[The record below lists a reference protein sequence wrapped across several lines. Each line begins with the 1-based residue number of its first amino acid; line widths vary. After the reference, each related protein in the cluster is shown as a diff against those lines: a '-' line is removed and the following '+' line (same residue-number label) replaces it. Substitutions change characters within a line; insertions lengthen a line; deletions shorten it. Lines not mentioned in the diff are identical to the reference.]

1 LGLSSTLKGRGR
13 ALAGRAALVLL
24 VLLIVAAVE
33 PRLSFVEM
41 RAYDLLLSLRP
52 TRPPDPRV
60 AIVDAGDPEAFASLR
75 DPRDTP
81 ESGCKVPRRAYAEAV
96 RRLHRWGPKVIVF
109 DVMFGRSCPFE
120 DVQLAEA
127 CREAGNVVVAAATK
141 VEPRNVGLQDPAKP
155 IAGAVWA
162 VGSPVAHQPNEGTVR
177 SVPLMVRDRDTG
189 RAYPSLSLAA
199 LEYLRG
205 VKASEANLD
214 GAGWLTLPG
223 LKVPLLAG
231 EKVYLFGSSS
241 STAEEPDDVSD
252 SGIEVVKGSEVRAI
266 PRSTSWNA
274 MLINWAGP
282 GGTISPQSLRD
293 LLDMSDAEG
302 RELYA
307 DKAVIIGGVDWD
319 VWWTAVGAMPGLEIQ
334 ANALQTL
341 ISGSFLRPLSSG
353 SLLGLLALFCFATA
367 SAVRRFRGVRELGA
381 MLFLMLLGLVV
392 ARQLLVS
399 KGVWVYL
406 FACELS
412 IGLTWA
418 LTTFLESGRAATLL
432 GRFVPAFLGKPG
444 AGELGEIRTLDATLL
459 FSDIRGFTGTAERLS
474 AKDTMTILNRY
485 QSAVEDVIH
494 RYGGT
499 IVKTPGDAILAV
511 FWKDVGK
518 LNPATA
524 AVRAGQEMLQG
535 LPLLARAWEKLGVN
549 LEIGIGINAGEV
561 AMGLVGTRH
570 LEPTVIGDPVNV
582 ASRLESLT
590 KTLECPLIFSESV
603 RTRLSAEIEVAE
615 LEEVTVRGRE
625 APLRVYTLRGLEGA
639 SRTESAVARETRE

>member
-1 LGLSSTLKGRGR
+1 MISTARGRGR
-13 ALAGRAALVLL
+13 ALAGRVALVLL
-24 VLLIVAAVE
+24 VLLIVAVVE
-33 PRLSFVEM
+33 PGLSFVEM

-52 TRPPDPRV
+52 ARPSDSRV
-60 AIVDAGDPEAFASLR
+60 ATVDIGEDPETVSRL
-75 DPRDTP
+75 
-81 ESGCKVPRRAYAEAV
+81 AYAEAV
-96 RRLHRWGPKVIVF
+96 RRLHRWGARVIVF
-109 DVMFGRSCPFE
+109 DVMFKRSRGAE
-120 DVQLAEA
+120 DARLAEA
-127 CREAGNVVVAAATK
+127 FREAGSVVVAAATQ
-141 VEPRNVGLQDPAKP
+141 VAPGNVGLQDPVKP

-177 SVPLMVRDRDTG
+177 SIPLMVRDRDTG

-205 VKASEANLD
+205 AGASEARLD
-214 GAGWLTLPG
+214 GGWLTLPG
-223 LKVPLLAG
+223 LRVPLLSG
-231 EKVYLFGSSS
+231 EKIHLLASRAKTEGK
-241 STAEEPDDVSD
+241 TDDVSS

-282 GGTISPQSLRD
+282 QDTISPQPLRD

-302 RELYA
+302 RERYA
-307 DKAVIIGGVDWD
+307 GKAVVIGGLDWD
-319 VWWTAVGAMPGLEIQ
+319 VWWTSVGAMPGLEIQ

-341 ISGSFLRPLSSG
+341 MSASFLQPLPPG
-353 SLLGLLALFCFATA
+353 RLLGLLALFCFATA

-381 MLFLMLLGLVV
+381 VLLLMLAGVVV

-399 KGVWVYL
+399 KGVWMYL
-406 FACELS
+406 FACEFA

-444 AGELGEIRTLDATLL
+444 TGELGEVRTMEASIL
-459 FSDIRGFTGTAERLS
+459 FSDIRGYTGTAERLS
-474 AKDTMTILNRY
+474 AKDTMTILSRY
-485 QSAVEDVIH
+485 QSAVEDIIH

-511 FWKDVGK
+511 FWKEAGS
-518 LNPATA
+518 LHPATA

-535 LPLLARAWEKLGVN
+535 LPMLARAWEKLGVN

-582 ASRLESLT
+582 AQRLEGLT
-590 KTLECPLIFSESV
+590 KTLGCPLIFSESV
-603 RTRLSAEIEVAE
+603 RERLSPEIAVAE
-615 LEEVTVRGRE
+615 LDEVTVRGRE
-625 APLRVYTLRGLEGA
+625 APLKVYTVRGLEGA
-639 SRTESAVARETRE
+639 SLTESAVAREMRE